1 MELGVVRVAA
11 IQAAPTILD
20 LEACVATAERLVRV
34 AAAEGADL
42 AVLPE
47 CFVPMYPMSRLTHS
61 NYDPRQTDLFEQIWL
76 NSVDVPGP
84 IVDRFSTL
92 CRELGI
98 HLAIGVNEREASR
111 SGSLYN
117 TLLLFGPSG
126 LLHKHRKLM
135 PTNHERLF
143 HGLGRGDD
151 LTVVETPL
159 GRIGGLIC
167 MENLMPLARY
177 TLYRQRPQI
186 WLAPTMDDSDTWP
199 SLVRTIAWES
209 GAWVI
214 AVCGVARRRDY
225 PSDLSALPS
234 DGPDVF
240 DRGGTMIAAPD
251 GQVVAGPVYDQED
264 MLIVDCDLR
273 QTIRAKYVFDS
284 TGHYSRE
291 DALMQQLRE
300 RPPGYRIAEG
310 SRSIEGLGELPLD

>member
-1 MELGVVRVAA
+1 LWDSLAVDLGVVRVAA
-11 IQAAPTILD
+11 IQASPSILD
-20 LEACVATAERLVRV
+20 LEGCVATAERLVRE

-61 NYDPRQTDLFEQIWL
+61 NGDPRQTDLFEQIWL
-76 NSVDVPGP
+76 NSVEVPGP
-84 IVDRFSTL
+84 IVDRFSGL

-98 HLAIGVNEREASR
+98 HLAVGVNEREASR

-117 TLLLFGPSG
+117 TLLLFGPGG

-143 HGLGRGDD
+143 HGIGGGDD
-151 LTVVETPL
+151 LKVLETPF

-177 TLYRQRPQI
+177 KLYRQRPQI
-186 WLAPTMDDSDTWP
+186 WLAPTMDDSDAWP
-199 SLVRTIAWES
+199 SLIRTIAWES

-214 AVCGVARRRDY
+214 AVCGFVRRNDY
-225 PSDLSALPS
+225 PPDLSAVVPR
-234 DGPDVF
+234 DGPDVLC
-240 DRGGTMIAAPD
+240 RGGTMVAAPD
-251 GQVVAGPVYDQED
+251 GQVVAGPLYDQEG

-273 QTIRAKYVFDS
+273 QTIRAKYAFDS
-284 TGHYSRE
+284 AGHYSRE
-291 DALMQQLRE
+291 DALLQQLNGPLPDRRAE
-300 RPPGYRIAEG
+300 PAFPTPG
-310 SRSIEGLGELPLD
+310 D